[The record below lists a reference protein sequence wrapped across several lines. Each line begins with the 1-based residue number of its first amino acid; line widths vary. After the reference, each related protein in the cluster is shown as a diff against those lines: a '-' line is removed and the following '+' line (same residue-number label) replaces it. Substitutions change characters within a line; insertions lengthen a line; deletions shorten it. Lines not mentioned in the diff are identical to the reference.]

1 MYLKIFN
8 YMCNYVQIESLFHIA
23 VKIKIYII
31 NNFIFDFT
39 FLKTLHLRKDKK
51 NMVNYQD
58 NICT

>member
-31 NNFIFDFT
+31 NNFTFDFT

>member
-1 MYLKIFN
+1 
-8 YMCNYVQIESLFHIA
+8 MCNYVQSESLFHIA

-31 NNFIFDFT
+31 NNFTFDFT